1 MDGLVYLDYAASTP
15 VSEEALH
22 VFEQLSKNFYGNASS
37 LHDAGGKANDILT
50 YSRQSLAAMI
60 EGEPDGVY
68 FTSGGT
74 ESNLLAIQSIING
87 LPAHQ
92 QHVITTSVEHPS
104 VHHAVSS
111 LERLGVKVTIIE
123 PNQDGIITQDILKE
137 ALLPETGLV
146 SIQHAN
152 SETGIIQPLAE
163 LAPLLKERNIL
174 FHTDAVQTFG
184 KIRVSIK
191 ELGVDA
197 VSISSHKVYAPKGA
211 GAVYMGAHVPWKPLY
226 RGAVQENGLRPGTV
240 NVPCIGAFAA
250 ASEQAMLRLDEQH
263 KLDEQLRDYFL
274 QQLKIRQLPVRT
286 LQDNDNRLT
295 LPHIIGCF
303 FEGFE
308 GQYVML
314 ACNRHGI
321 CLSTGSACASGYHH
335 PSPAVKALRVSD
347 RDALQFIRL
356 SFGYQSSKDDIDQ
369 LLHTFEHLQ
378 KEKKGA

>member
-1 MDGLVYLDYAASTP
+1 MVYLDYAASTP

-22 VFEQLSKNFYGNASS
+22 VFQQLSKDCYGNASS
-37 LHDAGGKANDILT
+37 LHDAGGRANEILA
-50 YSRQSLAAMI
+50 YSRQSLATILEA
-60 EGEPDGVY
+60 EPGGIY

-74 ESNLLAIQSIING
+74 ESNILAIQSIMNG
-87 LPAHQ
+87 LLPHK

-104 VHHAVSS
+104 VHHAVNA
-111 LERLGVKVTIIE
+111 LHRLGVKVTIIE
-123 PNQDGIITQDILKE
+123 PNQDGIITQDILKK

-163 LAPLLKERNIL
+163 LSPLLKERQVL

-184 KIRVSIK
+184 KIRVSVK

-197 VSISSHKVYAPKGA
+197 MSISSHKVYAPKGA
-211 GAVYMGAHVPWKPLY
+211 GAVYMGTCVPWKPLY
-226 RGAVQENGLRPGTV
+226 AGSVQENGFRPGTV
-240 NVPCIGAFAA
+240 NVPCIGAFVA
-250 ASEQAMLRLDEQH
+250 ASEQTMLKLDEQH
-263 KLDEQLRDYFL
+263 KRDGQLRDYFL
-274 QQLKIRQLPVRT
+274 QQLKKRQLPVRT
-286 LQDNDNRLT
+286 FQYDDERRM

-321 CLSTGSACASGYHH
+321 CISTGSACASGYHH
-335 PSPAVKALRVSD
+335 PSPAVKALRLSH
-347 RDALQFIRL
+347 RDALQFIRI
-356 SFGYQSSKDDIDQ
+356 SFGRRSSKDDIDQ
-369 LLHTFEHLQ
+369 LLHTFENLQ
-378 KEKKGA
+378 KEKKGE

>member
-1 MDGLVYLDYAASTP
+1 MVYLDYAASTP

-22 VFEQLSKNFYGNASS
+22 VFQQLSKDCYGNASS
-37 LHDAGGKANDILT
+37 LHDAGGRANDILT
-50 YSRQSLAAMI
+50 YSRQSLATI
-60 EGEPDGVY
+60 LEGEPDGIY

-74 ESNLLAIQSIING
+74 ESNILAIQSIMNG
-87 LPAHQ
+87 LPAHK

-104 VHHAVSS
+104 VHHVLDA
-111 LERLGVKVTIIE
+111 LHRLGVKVTIIE
-123 PNQDGIITQDILKE
+123 PNQNGIITEDILKK

-152 SETGIIQPLAE
+152 SETGIIQPLAQ
-163 LAPLLKERNIL
+163 LAPLLKERQIL

-197 VSISSHKVYAPKGA
+197 MSISSHKVYAPKGA
-211 GAVYMGAHVPWKPLY
+211 GAVYMGAHVPWRPLY
-226 RGAVQENGLRPGTV
+226 TGAVQENGLRPGTV
-240 NVPCIGAFAA
+240 NVPCIGAFVA
-250 ASEQAMLRLDEQH
+250 ASEQMLLKLDEQH
-263 KLDEQLRDYFL
+263 QLDEQLRDYFL
-274 QQLKIRQLPVRT
+274 QQIKKRQLPVRT
-286 LQDNDNRLT
+286 LQDNDKRRM

-321 CLSTGSACASGYHH
+321 CISTGSACASGYHH
-335 PSPAVKALRVSD
+335 PSPAVKALHVSD
-347 RDALQFIRL
+347 RDALQFIRI
-356 SFGYQSSKDDIDQ
+356 SFGRLSSKDDIDQ
-369 LLHTFEHLQ
+369 LLHTFENLQ

>member
-22 VFEQLSKNFYGNASS
+22 VFQQLSKDCYGNASS
-37 LHDAGGKANDILT
+37 LHDAGGRANDILT
-50 YSRQSLAAMI
+50 YSRQSLATMLK
-60 EGEPDGVY
+60 GEPDGIY

-74 ESNLLAIQSIING
+74 ESNILAIQSIMNG
-87 LPAHQ
+87 LPAHK

-104 VHHAVSS
+104 VHHAVNA
-111 LERLGVKVTIIE
+111 LKRLGVKITIIE
-123 PNQDGIITQDILKE
+123 PNEEGIITKEILKQ

-152 SETGIIQPLAE
+152 SETGIIQPLAQ
-163 LAPLLKERNIL
+163 LAPLLKERHIF

-197 VSISSHKVYAPKGA
+197 MSISSHKVYAPKGA
-211 GAVYMGAHVPWKPLY
+211 GAVYMGAHVPWKPVY
-226 RGAVQENGLRPGTV
+226 AGAVQENGLRPGTV

-250 ASEQAMLRLDEQH
+250 ASEQMMLQLDEQH
-263 KLDEQLRDYFL
+263 KRDEQLRDYFL
-274 QQLKIRQLPVRT
+274 EQIKKRQLPVRT
-286 LQDNDNRLT
+286 LQDNNNYRM

-321 CLSTGSACASGYHH
+321 CISTGSACASGYHH
-335 PSPAVKALRVSD
+335 PSPAVKALHVSD
-347 RDALQFIRL
+347 RDALQFIRI
-356 SFGYQSSKDDIDQ
+356 SFGRRSSTDDIDQ
-369 LLHTFEHLQ
+369 LLHTFENLQ

>member
-1 MDGLVYLDYAASTP
+1 MVYLDYAASTP

-22 VFEQLSKNFYGNASS
+22 VFQQLSKDCYGNASS
-37 LHDAGGKANDILT
+37 LHDAGGRANDILT
-50 YSRQSLAAMI
+50 YSRQSLATI
-60 EGEPDGVY
+60 LEGEPDGIY

-74 ESNLLAIQSIING
+74 ESNILAIQSIMNG
-87 LPAHQ
+87 LPAHK

-104 VHHAVSS
+104 VHHA
-111 LERLGVKVTIIE
+111 LDALHRLGVKVTIIE
-123 PNQDGIITQDILKE
+123 PNQNGIITEDILKK

-152 SETGIIQPLAE
+152 SETGIIQPLAQ
-163 LAPLLKERNIL
+163 LAPLLKERQIL

-197 VSISSHKVYAPKGA
+197 MSISSHKVYAPKGA
-211 GAVYMGAHVPWKPLY
+211 GAVYMGAHVPWRPLY
-226 RGAVQENGLRPGTV
+226 TGAVQENGLRPGTV
-240 NVPCIGAFAA
+240 NVPCIGAFVAV
-250 ASEQAMLRLDEQH
+250 SEQMLLKLDEQH
-263 KLDEQLRDYFL
+263 QLDEQLRDYFL
-274 QQLKIRQLPVRT
+274 QQIKKRQLPVRT
-286 LQDNDNRLT
+286 LQDNDKRRM

-321 CLSTGSACASGYHH
+321 CISTGSACASGYHH
-335 PSPAVKALRVSD
+335 PSPAVKALHVSD
-347 RDALQFIRL
+347 RDALQFIRI
-356 SFGYQSSKDDIDQ
+356 SFGRLSSKDDIDQ
-369 LLHTFEHLQ
+369 LLHTFENLQ

>member
-1 MDGLVYLDYAASTP
+1 MVYLDYAASTP

-22 VFEQLSKNFYGNASS
+22 VFQQLSKDCYGNASS
-37 LHDAGGKANDILT
+37 LHDAGGRANDILT
-50 YSRQSLAAMI
+50 YSRHSIAAI
-60 EGEPDGVY
+60 LEGESGGIY

-74 ESNLLAIQSIING
+74 ESNLLAIQSMANG
-87 LPAHQ
+87 LPVDR

-104 VHHAVSS
+104 VHHAVKS
-111 LERLGVKVTIIE
+111 LERLGTKVSIIE
-123 PNQDGIITQDILKE
+123 PNQDGIITEDILKD

-163 LAPLLKERNIL
+163 LAPILKERHIL

-197 VSISSHKVYAPKGA
+197 ISISSHKVYAPKGA
-211 GAVYMGAHVPWKPLY
+211 GAVYMCAHVPWKPLY
-226 RGAVQENGLRPGTV
+226 SGTVQENGFCPGTV

-250 ASEQAMLRLDEQH
+250 ASEQLMLKLDEQ
-263 KLDEQLRDYFL
+263 KRKNEQLRDYFL
-274 QQLKIRQLPVRT
+274 QQLKMRQLPVRT
-286 LQDNDNRLT
+286 LHNGNRRM

-321 CLSTGSACASGYHH
+321 CISTGSACASGYHH
-335 PSPAVKALRVSD
+335 PSPTVKALHVSD

-356 SFGYQSSKDDIDQ
+356 SFGSKSSKEDIDQ
-369 LLHTFEHLQ
+369 LLHTFEQLQ
-378 KEKKGA
+378 KEQKGA

>member
-1 MDGLVYLDYAASTP
+1 MVYLDYAASTP

-22 VFEQLSKNFYGNASS
+22 VFQQLSKDCYGNASS
-37 LHDAGGKANDILT
+37 LHDAGGRANDILT
-50 YSRQSLAAMI
+50 YSRQSLATI
-60 EGEPDGVY
+60 LEGEPDGIY

-74 ESNLLAIQSIING
+74 ESNILAIQSIMNG
-87 LPAHQ
+87 LPAHK

-104 VHHAVSS
+104 VHHA
-111 LERLGVKVTIIE
+111 LDALHRLGVKVTIIE
-123 PNQDGIITQDILKE
+123 PNQNGIITEDILKK

-152 SETGIIQPLAE
+152 SETGIIQPLAQ
-163 LAPLLKERNIL
+163 LAPLLKERQIL

-197 VSISSHKVYAPKGA
+197 MSISSHKVYAPKGA
-211 GAVYMGAHVPWKPLY
+211 GAVYMAAHVPWRPLY
-226 RGAVQENGLRPGTV
+226 TGAVQENGLRPGTV
-240 NVPCIGAFAA
+240 NVPCIGAFVA
-250 ASEQAMLRLDEQH
+250 ASEQMMLKLDEQH
-263 KLDEQLRDYFL
+263 QLDEQLRDYFL
-274 QQLKIRQLPVRT
+274 QQLKKRQLPVRA
-286 LQDNDNRLT
+286 LQDNNKRRM

-314 ACNRHGI
+314 ACNRYGI
-321 CLSTGSACASGYHH
+321 CISTGSACASGYHH
-335 PSPAVKALRVSD
+335 PSPAVKALHVSD
-347 RDALQFIRL
+347 RDALQFIRI
-356 SFGYQSSKDDIDQ
+356 SFGRLSSKDDIDQ
-369 LLHTFEHLQ
+369 LLHTFENLQ

>member
-22 VFEQLSKNFYGNASS
+22 VFQQLSKDCYGNASS
-37 LHDAGGKANDILT
+37 LHDAGGRANDILT
-50 YSRQSLAAMI
+50 YSRQSLATI
-60 EGEPDGVY
+60 LEGEPDGIY

-74 ESNLLAIQSIING
+74 ESNILAIQSIMNG
-87 LPAHQ
+87 LPAHK

-104 VHHAVSS
+104 VHHVLDA
-111 LERLGVKVTIIE
+111 LHRLGVKVTIIE
-123 PNQDGIITQDILKE
+123 PNQNGIITEDILKK

-152 SETGIIQPLAE
+152 SETGIIQPLAQ
-163 LAPLLKERNIL
+163 LAPLLKERQIL

-197 VSISSHKVYAPKGA
+197 MSISSHKVYAPKGA
-211 GAVYMGAHVPWKPLY
+211 GAVYMGAHVPWRPLY
-226 RGAVQENGLRPGTV
+226 TGAVQENGLRPGTV
-240 NVPCIGAFAA
+240 NVPCIGAFVA
-250 ASEQAMLRLDEQH
+250 ASEQMLLKLDEQH
-263 KLDEQLRDYFL
+263 QLDEQLRDYFL
-274 QQLKIRQLPVRT
+274 QQIKKRQLPVRT
-286 LQDNDNRLT
+286 LQDNDKRRM

-321 CLSTGSACASGYHH
+321 CISTGSACASGYHH
-335 PSPAVKALRVSD
+335 PSPAVKALHVSD
-347 RDALQFIRL
+347 RDALQFIRI
-356 SFGYQSSKDDIDQ
+356 SFGRLSSKDDIDQ
-369 LLHTFEHLQ
+369 LLHTFENLQ

>member
-1 MDGLVYLDYAASTP
+1 MVYLDYAASTP

-22 VFEQLSKNFYGNASS
+22 VFQQLSKDCYGNASS
-37 LHDAGGKANDILT
+37 LHDAGGRANEILA
-50 YSRQSLAAMI
+50 YSRQSLATILDAEP
-60 EGEPDGVY
+60 EGIY

-74 ESNLLAIQSIING
+74 ESNLLAIQSIMNG
-87 LPAHQ
+87 LPAHK

-104 VHHAVSS
+104 VHHAVNA
-111 LERLGVKVTIIE
+111 LHRLGVKVTIIE
-123 PNQDGIITQDILKE
+123 PNQYGIITQDILKK

-163 LAPLLKERNIL
+163 LASLLKERQVL

-184 KIRVSIK
+184 KIRVSVK

-197 VSISSHKVYAPKGA
+197 ISISSHKVYAPKGA
-211 GAVYMGAHVPWKPLY
+211 GAVYMGTHVPWKPLY
-226 RGAVQENGLRPGTV
+226 AGSVQENGFRLGTV
-240 NVPCIGAFAA
+240 NVPCIGAFVT
-250 ASEQAMLRLDEQH
+250 ASEQTMLKLDEQH
-263 KLDEQLRDYFL
+263 KIDGQLRDYFH
-274 QQLKIRQLPVRT
+274 QQLKKRQLPVRT
-286 LQDNDNRLT
+286 LQNDDERHM

-321 CLSTGSACASGYHH
+321 CISTGSACASGYHH
-335 PSPAVKALRVSD
+335 PSPAVKALRLSD
-347 RDALQFIRL
+347 RDALQFIRI
-356 SFGYQSSKDDIDQ
+356 SFGRRSSKDDIDQ
-369 LLHTFEHLQ
+369 LLHTFENLQ
-378 KEKKGA
+378 KEKKGE

>member
-1 MDGLVYLDYAASTP
+1 MVYLDYAASTP
-15 VSEEALH
+15 VSEKALH
-22 VFEQLSKNFYGNASS
+22 VFQQLSKDCYGNASS
-37 LHDAGGKANDILT
+37 LHDAGGRANDILT
-50 YSRQSLAAMI
+50 YSRQSIAAI
-60 EGEPDGVY
+60 LEGEPDGIY

-74 ESNLLAIQSIING
+74 ESNLLAIQSMANG
-87 LPAHQ
+87 LLAHK

-104 VHHAVSS
+104 VQHAVKS

-123 PNQDGIITQDILKE
+123 PNQDGIITQDILKN

-163 LAPLLKERNIL
+163 LAPILKERHIL

-211 GAVYMGAHVPWKPLY
+211 GAVYMGTHVPWKPLY
-226 RGAVQENGLRPGTV
+226 SGAVQENGFRLGTV

-250 ASEQAMLRLDEQH
+250 ASEQLMLKLDEQ
-263 KLDEQLRDYFL
+263 KRQNEQLRDYFL
-274 QQLKIRQLPVRT
+274 QQLKMRQLPVRT
-286 LQDNDNRLT
+286 LHNNSNRLM

-314 ACNRHGI
+314 ACNRNGI
-321 CLSTGSACASGYHH
+321 CISTGSACASGYHH
-335 PSPAVKALRVSD
+335 PSPAVKALHVSD

-356 SFGYQSSKDDIDQ
+356 SFGSKSSKEDINQ
-369 LLHTFEHLQ
+369 LLHTFEQLQ

>member
-22 VFEQLSKNFYGNASS
+22 VFQQLSKDCYGNASS
-37 LHDAGGKANDILT
+37 LHDAGGRANDILT
-50 YSRQSLAAMI
+50 YSRQSIAAI
-60 EGEPDGVY
+60 LEGEPGGIY

-74 ESNLLAIQSIING
+74 ESNLLAIQSMANG
-87 LPAHQ
+87 LPADRQ
-92 QHVITTSVEHPS
+92 NVITTSVEHPS
-104 VHHAVSS
+104 VQHAVKS
-111 LERLGVKVTIIE
+111 LERLGAKVSIIE
-123 PNQDGIITQDILKE
+123 PNQDGIITEDILKD

-163 LAPLLKERNIL
+163 LAPILKERHIL

-197 VSISSHKVYAPKGA
+197 ISISSHKVYAPKGA

-226 RGAVQENGLRPGTV
+226 SETVQENGFRPGTV

-250 ASEQAMLRLDEQH
+250 ASEQLMLKLDEQ
-263 KLDEQLRDYFL
+263 KQQNEQLRDYFL
-274 QQLKIRQLPVRT
+274 QQLKMRQLPVRT
-286 LQDNDNRLT
+286 LHNGNRRM

-321 CLSTGSACASGYHH
+321 CISTGSACASGYHH
-335 PSPAVKALRVSD
+335 PSPAVKALHVSD

-356 SFGYQSSKDDIDQ
+356 SFGSKSSKEDIDQ
-369 LLHTFEHLQ
+369 LLHTFEQLQ
-378 KEKKGA
+378 KEQKGA

>member
-22 VFEQLSKNFYGNASS
+22 VFQQLSKDCYGNASS
-37 LHDAGGKANDILT
+37 LHDAGGRANDILT
-50 YSRQSLAAMI
+50 YSRQSIAAI
-60 EGEPDGVY
+60 LEGEPDGIY

-74 ESNLLAIQSIING
+74 ESNLLAIQSMANG
-87 LPAHQ
+87 LPTHK

-104 VHHAVSS
+104 VHHAVKS

-123 PNQDGIITQDILKE
+123 PNQDGIITQDILKN

-163 LAPLLKERNIL
+163 LAPILKERHIL

-184 KIRVSIK
+184 KIRVSIM

-211 GAVYMGAHVPWKPLY
+211 GAVYMGTQVPWKPLY
-226 RGAVQENGLRPGTV
+226 SGAVQENGFRVGTV
-240 NVPCIGAFAA
+240 NVPCIGAFAT
-250 ASEQAMLRLDEQH
+250 ASEQLMLKLDEQ
-263 KLDEQLRDYFL
+263 KRQNEQLRDYFL
-274 QQLKIRQLPVRT
+274 QQLKMRQLPVRT
-286 LQDNDNRLT
+286 LHNNSNRLM

-321 CLSTGSACASGYHH
+321 CISTGSACASGYHH
-335 PSPAVKALRVSD
+335 PSPAVKALHVSD

-356 SFGYQSSKDDIDQ
+356 SFGSKSSKEDINQ
-369 LLHTFEHLQ
+369 LLHTFEQLQ

>member
-22 VFEQLSKNFYGNASS
+22 VFQQLSKDCYGNASS
-37 LHDAGGKANDILT
+37 LHDAGGRANDILT
-50 YSRQSLAAMI
+50 YSRQSIAAI
-60 EGEPDGVY
+60 LEGEPEGIY
-68 FTSGGT
+68 FTNGGT
-74 ESNLLAIQSIING
+74 ESNLLAIQSMANG
-87 LPAHQ
+87 LPADR

-104 VHHAVSS
+104 VHHAVKS
-111 LERLGVKVTIIE
+111 LERLGAKVTIIE
-123 PNQDGIITQDILKE
+123 PNQDGIITQDILKD

-163 LAPLLKERNIL
+163 LAPILKERHIL

-184 KIRVSIK
+184 KVRVSIK

-226 RGAVQENGLRPGTV
+226 SSAVQENGFRPGTV

-250 ASEQAMLRLDEQH
+250 ASEQLILKLDEQ
-263 KLDEQLRDYFL
+263 KRQNEQLRDYFL
-274 QQLKIRQLPVRT
+274 QQLKMRQLPVRT
-286 LQDNDNRLT
+286 LQNNGNRLM

-321 CLSTGSACASGYHH
+321 CISTGSACASGYHH
-335 PSPAVKALRVSD
+335 PSPAVKALHVSD

-356 SFGYQSSKDDIDQ
+356 SFGSKSSKEDIDQ
-369 LLHTFEHLQ
+369 LLHTFEQLQ

>member
-1 MDGLVYLDYAASTP
+1 MDLIYLDYAASTP
-15 VSEEALH
+15 VSEESLH
-22 VFEQLSKNFYGNASS
+22 VFQQLSKECYGNASS
-37 LHDAGGKANDILT
+37 LHDAGGRANEILA
-50 YSRQSLAAMI
+50 YSRQSLAAI
-60 EGEPDGVY
+60 LGGEPDGIY

-74 ESNLLAIQSIING
+74 ESNILAIQSIING
-87 LPAHQ
+87 LPLHK

-104 VHHAVSS
+104 VHHAVNA
-111 LERLGVKVTIIE
+111 LERLGVKVTVIE
-123 PNQDGIITQDILKE
+123 PNQEGIITKEILKQ

-163 LAPLLKERNIL
+163 LATLLKERDIL

-184 KIRVSIK
+184 KMHVSIK

-197 VSISSHKVYAPKGA
+197 LSISSHKVYAPKGA
-211 GAVYMGAHVPWKPLY
+211 GAVYMGAHVPWKPIY
-226 RGAVQENGLRPGTV
+226 QHTVQENGLRPGTV
-240 NVPCIGAFAA
+240 NVPCIGAFVA
-250 ASEQAMLRLDEQH
+250 ASEQIMLKIEHQQQLDI
-263 KLDEQLRDYFL
+263 QLRDYFL
-274 QQLKIRQLPVRT
+274 QQLKKRQLPVRM
-286 LQDNDNRLT
+286 LQENDQRRT

-314 ACNRHGI
+314 ACNRQGI
-321 CLSTGSACASGYHH
+321 CISTGSACASGYHH
-335 PSPAVKALRVSD
+335 PSPAVKALHVSD

-356 SFGYQSSKDDIDQ
+356 SFGRGSSKDDIDQ
-369 LLHTFEHLQ
+369 LLHTFERLQ

>member
-1 MDGLVYLDYAASTP
+1 MVYLDYAASTP

-22 VFEQLSKNFYGNASS
+22 VFQQLSKDCYGNASS
-37 LHDAGGKANDILT
+37 LHDAGGRANDILT
-50 YSRQSLAAMI
+50 YSRQSLATI
-60 EGEPDGVY
+60 LEGEPDGIY

-74 ESNLLAIQSIING
+74 ESNILAIQSIMNG
-87 LPAHQ
+87 LPAHK

-104 VHHAVSS
+104 VHHA
-111 LERLGVKVTIIE
+111 LDALHRLGVKVTIIE
-123 PNQDGIITQDILKE
+123 PNQNGIITEDILKK

-152 SETGIIQPLAE
+152 SETGIIQPLAQ
-163 LAPLLKERNIL
+163 LAPLLKERQIL

-197 VSISSHKVYAPKGA
+197 MSISSHKVYAPKGA
-211 GAVYMGAHVPWKPLY
+211 GAVYMGAHVPWRPLY
-226 RGAVQENGLRPGTV
+226 TGAVQENGLRPGTV
-240 NVPCIGAFAA
+240 NVPCIGAFVA
-250 ASEQAMLRLDEQH
+250 ASEQMLLKLDEQH
-263 KLDEQLRDYFL
+263 QLDEQLRDYFL
-274 QQLKIRQLPVRT
+274 QQIKKRQLPVRT
-286 LQDNDNRLT
+286 LQDNDKRRM

-321 CLSTGSACASGYHH
+321 CISTGSACASGYHH
-335 PSPAVKALRVSD
+335 PSPAVKALHVSD
-347 RDALQFIRL
+347 RDALQFIRI
-356 SFGYQSSKDDIDQ
+356 SFGRLSSKDDIDQ
-369 LLHTFEHLQ
+369 LLHTFENLQ